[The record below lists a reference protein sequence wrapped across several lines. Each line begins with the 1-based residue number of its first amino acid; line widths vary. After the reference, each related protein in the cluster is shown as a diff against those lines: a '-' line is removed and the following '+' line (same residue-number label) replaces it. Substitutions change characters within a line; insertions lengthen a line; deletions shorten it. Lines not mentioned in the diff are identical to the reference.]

1 MVTLVL
7 IFLSIDVKVAL
18 TDGFLLIFGDWD
30 CLGIEDPTT
39 CNYKHPKR
47 FRIFLQLSKRTLNH

>member
-18 TDGFLLIFGDWD
+18 SDSFLLIFGDWD
-30 CLGIEDPTT
+30 CSGMEDLTT
-39 CNYKHPKR
+39 
-47 FRIFLQLSKRTLNH
+47 